1 MQGGQQLIASYE
13 LLLQQSKSMLELARR
28 GDWAALLQEK
38 SCGLVDA
45 ESLRQLEARVSLGQ
59 QEQLRKVELLEQ
71 ILALDAEI
79 HTHLLARRDELGRLI
94 LNSRRQHEL
103 NRTYRPVVGAALV
116 YQAADRFDKGLP

>member
-1 MQGGQQLIASYE
+1 MDGGQQLIASYE

-28 GDWAALLQEK
+28 GDWVALLQEK
-38 SCGLVDA
+38 SCGLIDA

-79 HTHLLARRDELGRLI
+79 RTHLLARRDELGRLI

-103 NRTYRPVVGAALV
+103 NRTYRPVVGAAMV
-116 YQAADRFDKGLP
+116 YQAADHFDKGLP

>member
-1 MQGGQQLIASYE
+1 MEGGQQLIASYE
-13 LLLQQSKSMLELARR
+13 LLLQQSKGMLELARR

-45 ESLRQLEARVSLGQ
+45 ESLRQLEARISLGQ
-59 QEQLRKVELLEQ
+59 REQQRKFELLEQ

-79 HTHLLARRDELGRLI
+79 RTHLLARRDELGRLI
-94 LNSRRQHEL
+94 VSSGRQREL
-103 NRTYRPVVGAALV
+103 NRTYRPGVGAAPV